1 MFMSWPTGA
10 AIAVMLAIAGQAGA
24 ADVAEAP
31 SPAPAG
37 FDGQITASKM
47 SMMAE
52 PAAAL
57 VHARAAASLAQAK
70 PAGVEHDVAIATAQW
85 LEGEASTRLRKPTDA
100 LPLLDPALATVT
112 RLKPNSKLQGDL
124 LKSRG
129 RAYAAQ
135 GKVQQALSDYHDAF
149 RIYQRAN
156 EPRSEAMALQEIGS
170 VYGDARDYA
179 HVLQYYAQSN
189 EVFSAD
195 PTLTL
200 TAHNNRG
207 TALKNLGRYA
217 EALPEFRA
225 ALSAAEQLKSAYL
238 QAHILN
244 NIAST
249 EALMHDTRAAR
260 ADVDRGLA
268 LSASDAEAKSE
279 RPFLLGVLAKV
290 ESDIGAYGKAASLL
304 DQTFA
309 GMNLA
314 ATAMDYRDFHEIA
327 ARVYERAGQ
336 EGLALEHLKAFKRL
350 DDQGREL
357 AANTNAALMAA
368 QFDFANQDLKITKL
382 KAGQLERD
390 IALAKTKAR
399 IHALILTGIVIAVLV
414 VFGVTLIGFL
424 SMRRS
429 RNRIQAANAQLG
441 VANTALEKALKAK
454 TEFLA
459 TTSHEI
465 RTPLNGILG
474 MTQVILAD
482 RNTPAGVR
490 DKLQLVQGAGETMKS
505 LVDDLLD
512 VAKVETGAISI
523 IPESFDLARA
533 LRDTLSFWT
542 GQAQAKGLHL
552 TLMADEAPR
561 RIVADE
567 SRLRQVLYNL
577 MSNALKFTETGDVRL
592 CVAAS
597 DDGETL
603 VLQVKDSGI
612 GISPADHERIFEA
625 FTQVDGGTTRRYGGT
640 GLGLSICRSVVAAMG
655 GDIAVSSVAGE
666 GATFTVRVPLV
677 LAEPEAEASGG
688 AAGLASAALLVLE
701 PNPLAQGMMR
711 AVLAPACRS
720 VTFAADVATAMETL
734 GSAGV
739 DLVVAD
745 GPTLLAAPDLQ
756 AVVAGFMAGPNAPKL
771 VATLPAVSAAQRPAL
786 LEAGVDAVIVKPVSA
801 TDLMARLDAVLAAD
815 ASPRAI
821 AAAA

>member
-1 MFMSWPTGA
+1 MA
-10 AIAVMLAIAGQAGA
+10 
-24 ADVAEAP
+24 
-31 SPAPAG
+31 
-37 FDGQITASKM
+37 
-47 SMMAE
+47 MMAE

-57 VHARAAASLAQAK
+57 AHAKAAAALAQAQ
-70 PAGVEHDVAIATAQW
+70 PAGPEHDLAMATAQW
-85 LEGEASTRLRKPTDA
+85 LEGEASTRLRKPSDA
-100 LPLLDPALATVT
+100 LPLLDPALAAVT
-112 RLKPNSKLQGDL
+112 RLKPDTKLQGDL

-156 EPRSEAMALQEIGS
+156 EPRAEAMALQEIGS

-200 TAHNNRG
+200 TAHNNRA
-207 TALKNLGRYA
+207 TALKNMGRYP
-217 EALPEFRA
+217 EALTEFRA
-225 ALSAAEQLKSAYL
+225 ALTAAEQLKSAYL

-244 NIAST
+244 NIADT
-249 EALMHDTRAAR
+249 EALNHEPAAAR
-260 ADVDRGLA
+260 ADVNRGLA
-268 LSASDAEAKSE
+268 LAATDAEARSE

-290 ESDIGAYGKAASLL
+290 ESDAGAYAKAASLL

-309 GMNLA
+309 GVDIA
-314 ATAMDYRDFHEIA
+314 KSGMDFRDFHEIA
-327 ARVYERAGQ
+327 AKAYERAGQ
-336 EGLALEHLKAFKRL
+336 QRLALDHLKAFKRL

-368 QFDFANQDLKITKL
+368 QFDFANQDLKIVKL

-399 IHALILTGIVIAVLV
+399 MHNLILTGIVIAAIA
-414 VFGVTLIGFL
+414 VFGVTLVGFL

-441 VANTALEKALKAK
+441 VSNTALEKALKAK

-482 RNTPAGVR
+482 RATPAGLR
-490 DKLQLVQGAGETMKS
+490 EKLQLVQGAGETMKS

-523 IPESFDLARA
+523 APEPFDLTRA
-533 LRDTLSFWT
+533 LRETVSFWN
-542 GQAQAKGLHL
+542 GQAQAKGLKLLLNIDH
-552 TLMADEAPR
+552 APR

-577 MSNALKFTETGDVRL
+577 MSNALKFTEAGEVHL
-592 CVAAS
+592 CVAPG
-597 DDGETL
+597 DDGSAL
-603 VLQVKDSGI
+603 VLQVRDSGI
-612 GISPADHERIFEA
+612 GITAADHERIFEA
-625 FTQVDGGTTRRYGGT
+625 FTQVDGGTSRKYGGT
-640 GLGLSICRSVVAAMG
+640 GLGLSICRSVVTAMG
-655 GDIAVSSVAGE
+655 GAIGVDSQAGE
-666 GATFTVRVPLV
+666 GATFTVRLPLT
-677 LAEPEAEASGG
+677 LAEPEAVEAE
-688 AAGLASAALLVLE
+688 AVTGLASATLLVLE
-701 PNPLAQGMMR
+701 PNPLAQGMLR
-711 AVLAPACRS
+711 AVLTPACRS
-720 VTFAADVATAMETL
+720 VSFAADLAAALETL
-734 GSAGV
+734 ASARI
-739 DLVVAD
+739 DLVFAD
-745 GPTLLAAPDLQ
+745 GASLIATGDAGEAVARLAA
-756 AVVAGFMAGPNAPKL
+756 AAPSAKIA
-771 VATLPAVSAAQRPAL
+771 ATLPAAAAADLPTLAQ
-786 LEAGVDAVIVKPVSA
+786 AGVDQVLMKPISA
-801 TDLMARLDAVLAAD
+801 SDIIARLDALMSAETPAE
-815 ASPRAI
+815 AI